1 MQLRN
6 ENALVDVRGSHK
18 RIIIM
23 RTVSAL
29 FSNTLQAKLAVA
41 ALVAAGIRTE
51 EISIISSGT
60 GGELTQNATGF
71 AAGTGA
77 VLGGAT
83 GLLTGLGLMAIPG
96 LGPIVAA
103 GWLASTLT
111 GAASGAAIGDIAGN
125 VYRSLIKAGV
135 SETDA
140 NIYCAGI
147 EQGGTFLAVRVCDE
161 QYETAEQILEKA
173 RSFTDAE
180 ANTPSVSG

>member
-1 MQLRN
+1 
-6 ENALVDVRGSHK
+6 
-18 RIIIM
+18 M

-29 FSNTLQAKLAVA
+29 FSNRLQAKLTVA
-41 ALVAAGIRTE
+41 ALVASGIRSE

-60 GGELTQNATGF
+60 EGELTENATGV

-77 VLGGAT
+77 ILGGAA

-111 GAASGAAIGDIAGN
+111 GAASGAAIGGIAGN
-125 VYRSLIKAGV
+125 VYRLLIEAGV

-140 NIYCAGI
+140 NIYSAGI
-147 EQGGTFLAVRVCDE
+147 EQGGTFLAVRVSDE
-161 QYETAEQILEKA
+161 QYETAERILEKA
-173 RSFTDAE
+173 RRFTVMEVNKPPA
-180 ANTPSVSG
+180 PC

>member
-1 MQLRN
+1 
-6 ENALVDVRGSHK
+6 
-18 RIIIM
+18 M

-29 FSNTLQAKLAVA
+29 FSNTLQAKLTVA
-41 ALVAAGIRTE
+41 ALVASGIRTE

-60 GGELTQNATGF
+60 EGELTEHATSV

-77 VLGGAT
+77 FVGGTA

-111 GAASGAAIGDIAGN
+111 GVVSGAAIGGIAGN
-125 VYRSLIKAGV
+125 VYRSLIEAGV

-140 NIYCAGI
+140 NIYSAGI
-147 EQGGTFLAVRVCDE
+147 EQGGTFLAVRVSDE
-161 QYETAEQILEKA
+161 QYETAEGILEKA
-173 RSFTDAE
+173 RSLTDTE
-180 ANTPSVSG
+180 INTPPALG

>member
-1 MQLRN
+1 
-6 ENALVDVRGSHK
+6 
-18 RIIIM
+18 M

-29 FSNTLQAKLAVA
+29 FSNTIQAKLTVA
-41 ALVAAGIRTE
+41 ALMASGIHTE

-60 GGELTQNATGF
+60 EGELTEHATGV

-77 VLGGAT
+77 LVGGTA

-111 GAASGAAIGDIAGN
+111 GAVSGAAIGGIAGN
-125 VYRSLIKAGV
+125 VCRSLIEAGV

-140 NIYCAGI
+140 NIYSAGI
-147 EQGGTFLAVRVCDE
+147 EQGGTFLAVRVSDE
-161 QYETAEQILEKA
+161 QYETAEEILEKA
-173 RSFTDAE
+173 RSLTDTE
-180 ANTPSVSG
+180 INTPPAPS